1 MPRRPMRLL
10 LPHLRR
16 HTSAFLIT
24 FAVATVQQLLQ
35 LAEPQILR
43 VILDRYVLRATSV
56 EPAVFFRGVML
67 LVALSIAVAFF
78 WRLAR
83 TTQEYWITLIARR
96 VGASLYATSVAH
108 SLLLPFREHEDRRSG
123 ELLQKVDKA
132 RSDAE
137 LALTNAVKVYLA
149 VFAVVAV
156 TIYAATIHWL
166 LAALLIAIIG
176 SLLVFLLI
184 VSRPI
189 RAEQRK
195 ITHATAGL
203 SGATTEALRNLE
215 IVKSL
220 GIEEQEI
227 SRLREANERILALEE
242 RKLRLVRILSFT
254 EGTIVSV
261 GRALLL
267 MVMAWLAYRKLVTP
281 GQLVTLF
288 FYSLQIFYPLLMIGP
303 IAARAQETRA
313 TFDALGDALSE
324 APEAKFTD
332 DGRLAPIRTVRLR
345 DVTLRYPSVEHP
357 ALRNIDVELRAGE
370 TVAFVGPSGAGKSS
384 IVKLLVGLY
393 PPTEGAIELNGID
406 ARDINIDVIR
416 RRIALVTQDPFLFA
430 GTIRE
435 NLLLVDPD
443 ASDAQCMNAI
453 ARAAATP
460 ILERGGKGLDTRI
473 GESGLRLSGGER
485 QRIAIARALMRNPE
499 VIVFDEATSNLD
511 SITERTITS
520 TIRDLSDTSRITVL
534 IAHRLATV
542 AHADRIFVLEGGAI
556 TDHGTHAELLSR
568 GGTYA
573 SMWHEQGAGPA
584 VTAAMQ

>member
-1 MPRRPMRLL
+1 MRLL

-16 HTSAFLIT
+16 HTSAFVIT
-24 FAVATVQQLLQ
+24 FAIATVQQLLQ
-35 LAEPQILR
+35 LVEPQILR
-43 VILDRYVLRATSV
+43 VVLDRYVLRAASV
-56 EPAVFFRGVML
+56 EPEVFFHGVLL
-67 LVALSIAVAFF
+67 LVALSIAVAFL

-83 TTQEYWITLIARR
+83 TTQEYWIALIARR

-108 SLLLPFREHEDRRSG
+108 SLLLPFREHEEQRSG

-132 RSDAE
+132 RADAE
-137 LALTNAVKVYLA
+137 LALTSAVKFYLA
-149 VFAVVAV
+149 IFAVVAV

-166 LAALLIAIIG
+166 LSAVLITVIVALIG
-176 SLLVFLLI
+176 FIVI

-189 RAEQRK
+189 RVQQRA
-195 ITHATAGL
+195 ITHAAAGL
-203 SGATTEALRNLE
+203 SGATTETLRNLE

-227 SRLREANERILALEE
+227 TRLREANDRILQLEE
-242 RKLRLVRILSFT
+242 RKLRLVRVLSFT

-261 GRALLL
+261 ARALLL
-267 MVMAWLAYRKLVTP
+267 LVMAWLAYRKLVTP

-303 IAARAQETRA
+303 VAARAQETRA
-313 TFDALGDALSE
+313 TFDALDDALSE
-324 APEAKFTD
+324 SPEAKSAD
-332 DGRLAPIRTVRLR
+332 DGRLGPIHTVRLR
-345 DVTLRYPSVEHP
+345 DVTLCYPSATQP
-357 ALRNIDVELRAGE
+357 ALRDLDVELHVGE

-393 PPTEGAIELNGID
+393 PPTSGAIELNGID
-406 ARDINIDVIR
+406 ARTINIDTIR

-443 ASDAQCMNAI
+443 ADDAQCLAAI
-453 ARAAATP
+453 ERAAATP
-460 ILERGGKGLDTRI
+460 ILERGGRGLDTRI
-473 GESGLRLSGGER
+473 GEAGLRLSGGER

-511 SITERTITS
+511 SITERTITA
-520 TIRDLSDTSRITVL
+520 TIRDLSDASRITLL

-542 AHADRIFVLEGGAI
+542 AHANRIFVLEGGAI
-556 TDHGTHAELLSR
+556 TEHGTHAELLAR

-573 SMWHEQGAGPA
+573 SMWQEQSAGVSRA
-584 VTAAMQ
+584 TAS

>member
-1 MPRRPMRLL
+1 MRLL

-16 HTSAFLIT
+16 HASAFVIT
-24 FAVATVQQLLQ
+24 FAVATVQQLMQ

-43 VILDRYVLRATSV
+43 VILDRYVLRATTLG
-56 EPAVFFRGVML
+56 PAIFFRGVL
-67 LVALSIAVAFF
+67 LMVGLSIAVAFL

-83 TTQEYWITLIARR
+83 TYQEYWITLIARR

-108 SLLLPFREHEDRRSG
+108 SLLLPFREHEQRRSG

-149 VFAVVAV
+149 VFAVIAV
-156 TIYAATIHWL
+156 MIYAGTIHWL
-166 LAALLIAIIG
+166 LPVV
-176 SLLVFLLI
+176 LLVII
-184 VSRPI
+184 VSLMGFLMIVSKPI
-189 RAEQRK
+189 RVEQRK
-195 ITHATAGL
+195 ITQATAGL
-203 SGATTEALRNLE
+203 SGATTEAIRNLE

-227 SRLREANERILALEE
+227 SRLQAANQRILELEE
-242 RKLRLVRILSFT
+242 RKLRLVRILTFS
-254 EGTIVSV
+254 EGTIVSI

-267 MVMAWLAYRKLVTP
+267 LVMAWLAFRKLVTP

-313 TFDALGDALSE
+313 TFDALGDALRE
-324 APEAKFTD
+324 APEAKSKD
-332 DGRLAPIRTVRLR
+332 DGRLGRIETVRLR
-345 DVTLRYPSVEHP
+345 DITLRYPSVEHA
-357 ALRNIDVELRAGE
+357 ALENIDVDLHAGE

-393 PPTEGAIELNGID
+393 PPTSGAIELNGID
-406 ARDINIDVIR
+406 TRSINIDVIR

-430 GTIRE
+430 GTVRE

-443 ASDAQCMNAI
+443 ATDAQCLAAI
-453 ARAAATP
+453 ERAAATP
-460 ILERGGKGLDTRI
+460 ILARGGKGLDTRI

-511 SITERTITS
+511 SLTERTITA
-520 TIRDLSDTSRITVL
+520 TIRDLSDASRITVL

-542 AHADRIFVLEGGAI
+542 SHADRIFVLEAGTI
-556 TDHGTHAELLSR
+556 TESGTHDELLSR

-573 SMWHEQGAGPA
+573 SMWMEQQSARSA
-584 VTAAMQ
+584 